1 VKTSEGEKNMTFKSG
16 ISGNPTGRPKGTGP
30 RQQLFTCLVEPHKE
44 ALFETAI
51 NLALGGNETML
62 RLFLERMLPAKPTDD
77 PVALQIPLANDHKA
91 SGLSMR
97 GEAILQAVSV
107 GEISPEQG
115 KAIMGIIDAQRKN
128 IETTELSLRLLE
140 IERTLKQ
147 R

>member
-1 VKTSEGEKNMTFKSG
+1 MLAQSETPNQRNTHTQNSQYTQKERTDTPTSLSIVSCNKCEHFTPDQIGDGAG
-16 ISGNPTGRPKGTGP
+16 IGT
-30 RQQLFTCLVEPHKE
+30 
-44 ALFETAI
+44 
-51 NLALGGNETML
+51 
-62 RLFLERMLPAKPTDD
+62 
-77 PVALQIPLANDHKA
+77 
-91 SGLSMR
+91 GLSMR